1 MGNACGPGDIR
12 KEFRVSTPSI
22 ILIAALAL
30 MVIVVVAVVLAPQG
44 RRRTDA
50 LHPQV
55 RSAGM
60 GKNLIDGRDGM
71 ELC

>member
-1 MGNACGPGDIR
+1 MGNACGAGGYQ
-12 KEFRVSTPSI
+12 KGASCF
-22 ILIAALAL
+22 
-30 MVIVVVAVVLAPQG
+30 VIVVVAVVLALHG
-44 RRRTDA
+44 RRRTEA

-60 GKNLIDGRDGM
+60 GKNLVDGRDGM

>member
-1 MGNACGPGDIR
+1 LLG
-12 KEFRVSTPSI
+12 TPSI

-30 MVIVVVAVVLAPQG
+30 IVIVVVAVVLALHG
-44 RRRTDA
+44 RRRTEA

-60 GKNLIDGRDGM
+60 GKNLVDGRDGM

>member
-1 MGNACGPGDIR
+1 MELLVMA
-12 KEFRVSTPSI
+12 PSI

-30 MVIVVVAVVLAPQG
+30 IESVIVAVVLALQG

-60 GKNLIDGRDGM
+60 GKNLDDGRGGM